1 MGGGEVHAIASS
13 SNAASSEPE
22 VHAETPVLRSQNNVH
37 VVRKRPRALLE
48 GGSMLTSR
56 GSLNN
61 KKKVRGSGTKSNNS
75 KISSRYQTIIWRSTL
90 KRKNKKFL
98 ILKLK

>member
-1 MGGGEVHAIASS
+1 MGGGEVHAVASS
-13 SNAASSEPE
+13 SNAASSEPA

-37 VVRKRPRALLE
+37 VGRKRPRALLE

-61 KKKVRGSGTKSNNS
+61 KKKVGGSGTKSNITAKLHPGIKLYLEEYFKAKEQNNS
-75 KISSRYQTIIWRSTL
+75 
-90 KRKNKKFL
+90 
-98 ILKLK
+98 